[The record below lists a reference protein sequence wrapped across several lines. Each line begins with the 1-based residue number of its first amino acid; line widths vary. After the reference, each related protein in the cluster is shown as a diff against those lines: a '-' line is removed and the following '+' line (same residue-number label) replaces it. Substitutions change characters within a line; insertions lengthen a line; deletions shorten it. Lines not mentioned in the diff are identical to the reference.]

1 MKTYLTAFAIGVAVT
16 AAQADIIL
24 ANWAGLESSPGTRSV
39 QLSTD
44 GLTPILGSSML
55 NFI

>member
-1 MKTYLTAFAIGVAVT
+1 MKTYLTAFAIGMAVT

-24 ANWAGLESSPGTRSV
+24 ANWAGLESSPGTGSV

-44 GLTPILGSSML
+44 SLTPILGRSML

>member
-1 MKTYLTAFAIGVAVT
+1 MKTYLTAFAIGMAVT

-24 ANWAGLESSPGTRSV
+24 ANWAGLESSPGTGSV